1 MKNNNVVNV
10 EKNTNS
16 KLSKVLNTIKKVC
29 SWIFYAF
36 LSILIIVTG
45 WLCIDKYI
53 VKSPIPSMFGYSSLL
68 VATGSMSGTIEE
80 GDLIFIKDT
89 GDYKIGDIVTFFQ
102 EDDTIPTTHRIWNID
117 EDGKFITRGDANNS
131 YDPKHITSD
140 EIYGEVVLV
149 VPAVGIAID
158 WLIDGGGYIYAV
170 GVILIIG
177 IGIYLLKN
185 DELSEVEE
193 VKEEEK
199 TKE

>member
-102 EDDTIPTTHRIWNID
+102 DGDDIPTTHRIYNID
-117 EDGKFITRGDANNS
+117 ENGNWKTRGDANNS

-177 IGIYLLKN
+177 MGVYLLKN